1 MAEELHCDLDES
13 SHHGGSDAGSKSS
26 ADEIHDHGDEL
37 KDDVNEAVASEKMED
52 VLDLDYDEGTNPA
65 PEKGDEVEEGE
76 EVETADGHEEGEEV
90 ERADE
95 NEEGEESSDGE
106 INDSS
111 DENEKKGDTDKEEG
125 EIEDSDEGEGDV
137 DVQKSRKVPI
147 ESRLSRPVA
156 AREKVGKLREACPY
170 EVNGSCSWGPD
181 CKYSHRSKP
190 QESTR
195 LFSRCKPAEETS
207 WERGLREAREAMRRA
222 SKKREEPEFET
233 KRLNAAPTGERIRN
247 ARDSDSDE
255 GSVSHRTSPPSTRR
269 HIPSLLDITT
279 LAPPRYRSSQKDLGP
294 QVRYPCGRP
303 TPRRNEGRRGGGVDN
318 SGQQSSRSD
327 RNRDAVQRHKRDIPS
342 GASSVKSNKASR
354 ISPSL
359 DASPISSDSSV
370 SPERKNISAVN
381 NDKNESK
388 TGNKKPA
395 KGGSAMGNV
404 TDPWARKKKTSSTKN
419 KESDGRRGG
428 RSSSN
433 SSTSSS
439 NSNEKLRRA
448 AAASASSRRSRSPLP
463 AKTDRRLSP
472 PRGDITGF
480 RIPKKHCSTDN
491 RSRAAGPLRSENKQ
505 KTMDCAFGK
514 KPFKESKRNDD
525 HDPISD
531 EDPIVDGIDS
541 HGAENI
547 SDSESARSGSQMSSI
562 SSSSSTSSRSR
573 SPSPALPA
581 KYRTT
586 GTIGEDSLRNASSVS
601 SSDEDQKADS
611 RRKSSSKEKLKE
623 KSSQLREI
631 SPSPSPPPPPPPDD
645 AANRRP
651 NRDKSVTPPPPPPPL
666 PLINEFALER
676 QQRKLREAEKR
687 VAEARTKRAR
697 SPPRKKAKNSNDGE
711 KERRKRELMEQLRAV
726 EAELKKRTAATSAM

>member
-52 VLDLDYDEGTNPA
+52 
-65 PEKGDEVEEGE
+65 
-76 EVETADGHEEGEEV
+76 
-90 ERADE
+90 
-95 NEEGEESSDGE
+95 SSDGE

-137 DVQKSRKVPI
+137 DAQKSRKVPI

-279 LAPPRYRSSQKDLGP
+279 LAPPRYRSSQKDGVRSATRGSPCYSEDDDRPYHLDSGRYRDAGGYRERREIKDLGP

-303 TPRRNEGRRGGGVDN
+303 TPRRNEGRRGGGGDN
-318 SGQQSSRSD
+318 SCQQLSRSD

-491 RSRAAGPLRSENKQ
+491 R
-505 KTMDCAFGK
+505 
-514 KPFKESKRNDD
+514 
-525 HDPISD
+525 
-531 EDPIVDGIDS
+531 
-541 HGAENI
+541 
-547 SDSESARSGSQMSSI
+547 
-562 SSSSSTSSRSR
+562 
-573 SPSPALPA
+573 
-581 KYRTT
+581 
-586 GTIGEDSLRNASSVS
+586 
-601 SSDEDQKADS
+601 
-611 RRKSSSKEKLKE
+611 
-623 KSSQLREI
+623 
-631 SPSPSPPPPPPPDD
+631 
-645 AANRRP
+645 
-651 NRDKSVTPPPPPPPL
+651 
-666 PLINEFALER
+666 
-676 QQRKLREAEKR
+676 
-687 VAEARTKRAR
+687 
-697 SPPRKKAKNSNDGE
+697 
-711 KERRKRELMEQLRAV
+711 
-726 EAELKKRTAATSAM
+726 